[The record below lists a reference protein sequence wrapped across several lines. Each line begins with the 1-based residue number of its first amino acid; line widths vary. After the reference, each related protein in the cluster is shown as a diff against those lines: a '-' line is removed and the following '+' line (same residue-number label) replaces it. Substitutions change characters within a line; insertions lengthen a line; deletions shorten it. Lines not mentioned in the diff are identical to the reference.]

1 MGVGLIN
8 PLYRLLSRIWIALYV
23 KICRLSKKKIE
34 TSRKTLMASKN
45 PVIKIKTGRDWQLKR
60 GHPWLFSGGLQQ
72 PPRDIAPGTVVD
84 LVDAA
89 GEFVG
94 RGYYNPKTD
103 IAVRLLTRQDEA
115 VDRNFFRKRVQAAW
129 DLRQQALDLSK
140 TDVFRLIHAEGD
152 FLPGVIADYYA
163 GVIVLQ
169 SHTAGIDLL
178 LEPLAAALEEVVQPR
193 AILLRTDVAVR
204 SREGLQKNEPRL
216 LMGEIPPGL
225 QVQENGLRFKIDPLK
240 GQKTG
245 FFTDQRDKRQALYR
259 YARPLAEGA
268 TMANLFSYT
277 AGFSVYATSAQ
288 PGLKTINVDQSAA
301 ALEQGRQNFELNGIP
316 TAGHVFET
324 ADAFKWLEAETARKG
339 QHEIVI
345 LDPPAFAKTHREK
358 DKALVGYTR
367 LNRLGLPL
375 VKSGGLLIT
384 CSCSGSVSMAEFEN
398 SVREAAAQ
406 TGRSLQVLEI
416 FENGADHPWSL
427 IAPESRYLK
436 VLFCRVI

>member
-1 MGVGLIN
+1 MGSEY
-8 PLYRLLSRIWIALYV
+8 P
-23 KICRLSKKKIE
+23 
-34 TSRKTLMASKN
+34 T
-45 PVIKIKTGRDWQLKR
+45 IKIKAGREWQLKR

-72 PPRDIAPGTVVD
+72 APRDLAPGSLVD

-89 GEFVG
+89 GGFVG

-103 IAVRLLTRQDEA
+103 IAVRLLTCQDEP
-115 VDRNFFRKRVQAAW
+115 VDQAFFRKRVQAAW
-129 DLRQQALDLSK
+129 DLRQQALDLNR

-169 SHTAGIDLL
+169 SHTAGVDRL
-178 LEPLAAALEEVVQPR
+178 LEPLTAALAEVARPK

-204 SREGLQKNEPRL
+204 SREGLGKAEPRL

-225 QVQENGLRFKIDPLK
+225 TVQENGLRFKIDPWK

-245 FFTDQRDKRQALYR
+245 FFTDQRDKRQALAR
-259 YARPLAEGA
+259 YARALPDGA

-277 AGFSVYATSAQ
+277 AGFSVYAVAAR

-301 ALEQGRQNFELNGIP
+301 ALEQARQNFEANNLPAAAHI
-316 TAGHVFET
+316 FKT
-324 ADAFKWLEAETARKG
+324 ADAFKWLEAERERGA

-358 DKALVGYTR
+358 DKALKGYTR
-367 LNRLGLPL
+367 LNSLGLPL
-375 VKSGGLLIT
+375 VRKGGLLIT
-384 CSCSGSVSMAEFEN
+384 CSCSGSVMMAEFEN
-398 SVREAAAQ
+398 AVREAGAH
-406 TGRSLQVLEI
+406 TGRDLQVLEI

-436 VLFCRVI
+436 VLFCRVN

>member
-1 MGVGLIN
+1 MGSN
-8 PLYRLLSRIWIALYV
+8 
-23 KICRLSKKKIE
+23 
-34 TSRKTLMASKN
+34 N
-45 PVIKIKTGRDWQLKR
+45 PVIKIKAGREWQLKR
-60 GHPWLFSGGLQQ
+60 GHPWLFSGGIQQ
-72 PPRDIAPGTVVD
+72 APRGIGPGSLVD

-89 GEFVG
+89 GAFVG
-94 RGYYNPKTD
+94 RGYYNPQTD
-103 IAVRLLTRQDEA
+103 IAVRLLTRQDEPIDGA
-115 VDRNFFRKRVQAAW
+115 FFRKRVQAAW
-129 DLRQQALDLSK
+129 DLRQQALDLSR

-163 GVIVLQ
+163 GVVVLQ

-178 LEPLAAALEEVVQPR
+178 LEPLGAALEEVAQPK

-204 SREGLQKNEPRL
+204 TREGISKDEPRL
-216 LMGEIPPGL
+216 LMGAIPPDL
-225 QVQENGLRFKIDPLK
+225 EVLENGLRFKIDPWK

-245 FFTDQRDKRQALYR
+245 FFTDQRDKRQALSR
-259 YARPLAEGA
+259 YARSLAAGA

-277 AGFSVYATSAQ
+277 AGFSVYAASVQ
-288 PGLKTINVDQSAA
+288 PGIKTINVDQSAS
-301 ALEQGRQNFELNGIP
+301 ALEQARQNFELNKIAP
-316 TAGHVFET
+316 AAHIFET
-324 ADAFKWLEAETARKG
+324 ADAFKWLEAERARGG
-339 QHEIVI
+339 QHDIVI

-358 DKALVGYTR
+358 DKALPAYTR

-384 CSCSGSVSMAEFEN
+384 CSCSGSVLMAEFEN
-398 SVREAAAQ
+398 AVREAAAQ
-406 TGRSLQVLEI
+406 TGRALQVLEI

>member
-1 MGVGLIN
+1 MGSN
-8 PLYRLLSRIWIALYV
+8 
-23 KICRLSKKKIE
+23 
-34 TSRKTLMASKN
+34 N
-45 PVIKIKTGRDWQLKR
+45 PVIKIKIGREWQLKR
-60 GHPWLFSGGLQQ
+60 GHPWLFSGGIQQ
-72 PPRDIAPGTVVD
+72 APRGITPGSLVD

-89 GEFVG
+89 GSFVG
-94 RGYYNPKTD
+94 RGYYNPQTD
-103 IAVRLLTRQDEA
+103 IAVRLLTRQDEP
-115 VDRNFFRKRVQAAW
+115 VDGAFFKKRVQAAW
-129 DLRQQALDLSK
+129 DLRQQALDLTN

-178 LEPLAAALEEVVQPR
+178 LEPLAAALEEVARPK

-204 SREGLQKNEPRL
+204 SREGLSKNEPRL
-216 LMGEIPPGL
+216 LMGEIPTDL
-225 QVQENGLRFKIDPLK
+225 EVRENGLRFKIDPWK

-259 YARPLAEGA
+259 YARSLPVGA

-277 AGFSVYATSAQ
+277 AGFSVYAASAQ
-288 PGLKTINVDQSAA
+288 PGLKTINVDQSAS
-301 ALEQGRQNFELNGIP
+301 ALEQARQNFELNHIDP
-316 TAGHVFET
+316 AAHIFET
-324 ADAFKWLEAETARKG
+324 GDAFKWLEAERERGG
-339 QHEIVI
+339 QHDIVI

-358 DKALVGYTR
+358 DKALPAYTR

-384 CSCSGSVSMAEFEN
+384 CSCSGSVLMAEFEN
-398 SVREAAAQ
+398 AVREAAAQ
-406 TGRSLQVLEI
+406 TGRALQVLEI

>member
-1 MGVGLIN
+1 MGSN
-8 PLYRLLSRIWIALYV
+8 
-23 KICRLSKKKIE
+23 
-34 TSRKTLMASKN
+34 N
-45 PVIKIKTGRDWQLKR
+45 PVIKIKAGREWQLKR
-60 GHPWLFSGGLQQ
+60 GHPWLFSGGIQQ
-72 PPRDIAPGTVVD
+72 APRGIAPGSLVD

-89 GEFVG
+89 GAFVG
-94 RGYYNPKTD
+94 RGYYNPQTD
-103 IAVRLLTRQDEA
+103 IAVRLLTRQDEPI
-115 VDRNFFRKRVQAAW
+115 DRSFFRKRVQAAW
-129 DLRQQALDLSK
+129 DLRQQALDLSR

-163 GVIVLQ
+163 GVVVLQ

-178 LEPLAAALEEVVQPR
+178 LEPLAAALEEVTQPK

-204 SREGLQKNEPRL
+204 TREGISKDQPRL
-216 LMGEIPPGL
+216 LMGAIPPDL
-225 QVQENGLRFKIDPLK
+225 EVQENGLRFKIDPWK

-245 FFTDQRDKRQALYR
+245 FFTDQRDKRQALSR
-259 YARPLAEGA
+259 YARSLAAGA

-277 AGFSVYATSAQ
+277 AGFSVYAASVQ
-288 PGLKTINVDQSAA
+288 PGIKTINVDQSAS
-301 ALEQGRQNFELNGIP
+301 ALEQARQNFELNQIAP
-316 TAGHVFET
+316 AAHIFET
-324 ADAFKWLEAETARKG
+324 GDAFNWLEAERKRGG
-339 QHEIVI
+339 QHDIVI

-358 DKALVGYTR
+358 DKALPAYTR

-384 CSCSGSVSMAEFEN
+384 CSCSGSVLMAEFEN
-398 SVREAAAQ
+398 AVREAAAQ
-406 TGRSLQVLEI
+406 TGRALQVLEI